1 MTFRIQVFFYQRS
14 EHDIKTGQLHT
25 LHNQSAIQNFKIHRT
40 LEQQQ
45 FLHKI
50 GFFFHF
56 FNYEVNQ
63 SLTLQYEQQ
72 FDQ

>member
-25 LHNQSAIQNFKIHRT
+25 LLNQSAIQNFKIHRT

-50 GFFFHF
+50 GLSITFSDFSH
-56 FNYEVNQ
+56 
-63 SLTLQYEQQ
+63 LQLA
-72 FDQ
+72 FPSTFSIMR